1 LLYEEKE
8 KIFSFAEIEISIK
21 IIGSYSPYF
30 KRSDV
35 CFPIFGNIIL
45 KDDRTLLNRM
55 KIKINIIKNLK
66 RISGG
71 IS

>member
-8 KIFSFAEIEISIK
+8 KIFSFAKIGILIK
-21 IIGSYSPYF
+21 IVDSYSPYF

-35 CFPIFGNIIL
+35 CFPTFGNIIL

-55 KIKINIIKNLK
+55 KIKININIELK
-66 RISGG
+66 
-71 IS
+71 